1 MANARFYEEFKILIA
16 LWSEKVDLSFSIPRK
31 LYLIIV
37 ASKRID
43 AILFQTASL
52 PGLVYLNFRRCEQN
66 HNRIKLN
73 AI

>member
-1 MANARFYEEFKILIA
+1 MANARLYEEFKILIA

-37 ASKRID
+37 ASKRIG
-43 AILFQTASL
+43 AILFQTARL
-52 PGLVYLNFRRCEQN
+52 PCLVYLNFRRSEQN
-66 HNRIKLN
+66 HNRIELN